1 MTLRSTRIDR
11 GAAPPPPALRALET
25 FDSFYQ
31 REYRSVVGLAY
42 VLSGSRYQAE
52 ELAQEAFIAA
62 HRKWETVGR
71 YEKPGGW
78 VRRVV
83 ANMSV
88 SLYRRTVREAAAIGR
103 LKLLRHDPLPAL
115 DAEDD
120 EFWKAVRSL
129 PKRQAQ
135 VLALRYLEDRSVT
148 EIAEILGCA
157 EATVRVHDHK
167 GRQALAKRLGLET
180 GDAE

>member
-1 MTLRSTRIDR
+1 M
-11 GAAPPPPALRALET
+11 RALET
-25 FDSFYQ
+25 FDSFYR
-31 REYRSVVGLAY
+31 REFRAVVGLALA
-42 VLSGSRYQAE
+42 LSGSRYQAE

-71 YEKPGGW
+71 YEQPGAW

-88 SLYRRTVREAAAIGR
+88 SLYRRTVREARAVAR
-103 LKLLRHDPLPAL
+103 LKLLRQDPLPPL
-115 DAEDD
+115 DPQDA

-135 VLALRYLEDRSVT
+135 VLALRYLEDRSVA

-157 EATVRVHDHK
+157 EPTVRVHDHK
-167 GRQALAKRLGLET
+167 GRRALARRLGIEI
-180 GDAE
+180 GDEE

>member
-1 MTLRSTRIDR
+1 M
-11 GAAPPPPALRALET
+11 RALET
-25 FDSFYQ
+25 FDAFYR
-31 REYRSVVGLAY
+31 REFRAVVGLALA
-42 VLSGSRYQAE
+42 LSGSRYQAE
-52 ELAQEAFIAA
+52 ELAQEAFLAA

-71 YEKPGGW
+71 YEQPGAW

-88 SLYRRTVREAAAIGR
+88 SLYRRTVREARAVAR
-103 LKLLRHDPLPAL
+103 LKLLRQEPLPEMDPR
-115 DAEDD
+115 DA

-135 VLALRYLEDRSVT
+135 VLALRYLEDRST
-148 EIAEILGCA
+148 ADIAGILGCA

-167 GRQALAKRLGLET
+167 GRRELAKRLGIDMGGRE
-180 GDAE
+180 